1 MRDII
6 KRIKEVQILL
16 GHTLQPAVQ
25 WATQPYNPYYPY
37 NGGQSLYGQAPQ
49 NPPFQPQQGTALAQ
63 PSVPPNTTSQPKLNF
78 MAGKSVSFAP
88 EVETVHGVKEVIKDV
103 ISGVRNNFT
112 DEISELKNAL
122 VSNQRQLGDS
132 FRDFKTDVKDY
143 LYNQSKDIDQSFDR
157 LHQVKEFKDYRKK
170 DRSRDFG
177 RDSGRTRDRNF
188 ERSFRDESRTP
199 SRDRY
204 NSRSPSKS
212 PGRDRNISWDRNR
225 NDDWDRNRNTLDKR
239 KGWDKRRD
247 WNKDRDRRDRRDR
260 SPSIERSGRNRPR
273 SGSGT
278 RYKDMTCYWCG
289 TKGHTFR
296 SCQQLEEYVILKGR
310 QKRSRS
316 SQFIHSCKAFY
327 LDRRNIVSDVGPT

>member
-1 MRDII
+1 
-6 KRIKEVQILL
+6 
-16 GHTLQPAVQ
+16 
-25 WATQPYNPYYPY
+25 
-37 NGGQSLYGQAPQ
+37 
-49 NPPFQPQQGTALAQ
+49 
-63 PSVPPNTTSQPKLNF
+63 

-88 EVETVHGVKEVIKDV
+88 KVETVHGVKEVIKDV

-143 LYNQSKDIDQSFDR
+143 LYNQSKDIDRSFDR

-212 PGRDRNISWDRNR
+212 PGRDRNISRDRNR
-225 NDDWDRNRNTLDKR
+225 NDDWDRNRNTWDKR

-260 SPSIERSGRNRPR
+260 SPSIERSGGNRPR

-278 RYKDMTCYWCG
+278 RHKDMTCYWCG

-310 QKRSRS
+310 QRIKIKSIYPFLQS
-316 SQFIHSCKAFY
+316 LLS
-327 LDRRNIVSDVGPT
+327 